1 MSSISVKELSHPAG
15 QVIKIAAGKT
25 LDLKSQGTTTLPTGS
40 VLQVTNAQNGSNLS
54 TNSTS
59 YIELTSN
66 FRPTITPTS
75 TSSSVQ
81 YSFALNVNADT
92 DTDEHGYVSA
102 TIKIDMYIG
111 GSLSSTIYEAGNI
124 LDRAGQT
131 RMRHTVLF
139 GTVSPNTTS
148 AVEFR
153 SYIKIEAGSRNVQ
166 AGMGSIHSASLMEVS
181 A

>member
-1 MSSISVKELSHPAG
+1 MSTLTLKELSAPTG
-15 QVIKIAAGKT
+15 EVIKIAAGKT
-25 LDLKSQGTTTLPTGS
+25 LDLKSQGTTTLPAGS
-40 VLQVTNAQNGSNLS
+40 VLKVASASSAS
-54 TNSTS
+54 TLTTS
-59 YIELTSN
+59 SASYVELTSN

-92 DTDEHGYVSA
+92 DTEAHGYVSA

-111 GSLSSTIYEAGNI
+111 GSLSSTIYEKGNI

-131 RMRHTVLF
+131 RMRHVVLF

-153 SYIKIEAGSRNVQ
+153 SYIKLDAGSRNIQ
-166 AGMGSIHSASLMEVS
+166 TCMGSHHSASLMEVS